1 MRKIKH
7 VWKQITDLENI
18 TTAIMRASDKKK
30 HRKAVQRILEN
41 IDFYA
46 LKIQGML
53 INQTYIPSPYI
64 SATITD
70 GRKERLIHKPQFY
83 PDQIIHWALV
93 LPLQEMWGKSLY
105 PFSCG
110 SIPGRGLHMGAVA
123 VKRWLKNDK
132 KNTKYCYKIDISKYY
147 PSIDQD
153 ILINQFRKQI
163 HEPEVLWL
171 IESIIRSHD
180 KGLPIGNFT
189 SQWFANLY
197 LKNFDWWV
205 KQDLKVPY
213 YIRYIDDIVVFHR
226 NKKELHKIRKQ
237 IEIKL
242 KDDYHVKIKNNWQV
256 FRTDSRGV
264 DFLGF
269 RFYHYKTIIRKST
282 CHRMARRIKG
292 VSKKPDISLT
302 DASAVMSYM
311 GITSHCNSKNFI
323 NRYVVPFVS
332 IKKLKEIHREN
343 SKSFPT
349 PKKQSYDYTSKRLC
363 NYNAI

>member
-1 MRKIKH
+1 MRKVKH
-7 VWKQITDLENI
+7 VWEQIIDLENI
-18 TTAIMRASDKKK
+18 TTAIIRASEKKRG
-30 HRKAVQRILEN
+30 RKAVQKILEN
-41 IDFYA
+41 INFYA
-46 LKIQGML
+46 LNIQKML
-53 INQTYIPSPYI
+53 TAQTYVPSPYI
-64 SATITD
+64 PATIKD

-93 LPLQEMWGKSLY
+93 LPLQETWEKSLY

-110 SIPGRGLHMGAVA
+110 SIPGRGLHMGATA

-132 KNTKYCYKIDISKYY
+132 KNTKYCYKIDITKYY

-163 HEPEVLWL
+163 HEPEVKWL
-171 IESIIRSHD
+171 IEIIIRSHD

-197 LKNFDWWV
+197 LKDFDWWA
-205 KQDLKVPY
+205 KQELKVPY
-213 YIRYIDDIVVFHR
+213 YIRYIDDIVIFHR

-242 KDDYHVKIKNNWQV
+242 EQTYHLRIKDNWQV
-256 FRTDSRGV
+256 FKTDSRGV

-269 RFYHYKTIIRKST
+269 RFFHYKTIMRKST
-282 CHRMARRIKG
+282 CFRMAHRIKHI
-292 VSKKPDISLT
+292 SEKPRISLT

-311 GITSHCNSKNFI
+311 GITTHCNSKNFI
-323 NRYVVPFVS
+323 ARYVVPFVS
-332 IKKLKEIHREN
+332 IRKLKEIHREN
-343 SKSFPT
+343 S
-349 PKKQSYDYTSKRLC
+349 
-363 NYNAI
+363 AIIASP

>member
-1 MRKIKH
+1 MIRKT
-7 VWKQITDLENI
+7 Q
-18 TTAIMRASDKKK
+18 
-30 HRKAVQRILEN
+30 
-41 IDFYA
+41 
-46 LKIQGML
+46 
-53 INQTYIPSPYI
+53 
-64 SATITD
+64 
-70 GRKERLIHKPQFY
+70 
-83 PDQIIHWALV
+83 
-93 LPLQEMWGKSLY
+93 
-105 PFSCG
+105 
-110 SIPGRGLHMGAVA
+110 SIVI
-123 VKRWLKNDK
+123 
-132 KNTKYCYKIDISKYY
+132 KIDISKYY

-242 KDDYHVKIKNNWQV
+242 NDDYHVKIKNNWQV

-269 RFYHYKTIIRKST
+269 RFFRDKTILRK
-282 CHRMARRIKG
+282 RN
-292 VSKKPDISLT
+292 SL
-302 DASAVMSYM
+302 
-311 GITSHCNSKNFI
+311 
-323 NRYVVPFVS
+323 R
-332 IKKLKEIHREN
+332 
-343 SKSFPT
+343 
-349 PKKQSYDYTSKRLC
+349 
-363 NYNAI
+363 